1 MRNYSIDFKRRLG
14 KFKNHPIMLFQI
26 LFIIVILLIPIF
38 SKPFHEASTNMLQDW
53 MKHIDGASFSF
64 FMTIDQPIFE
74 GMLDNHEEKLT
85 LSSFVLP
92 MITSL
97 PYKDVRLLFGH
108 ELPQFPLT
116 NSTIAVAGSG
126 TNMFTTTIES
136 SPPDHLFVPSDE
148 DPKED
153 EQAPVEIGDG
163 SIFIYTTHNRESFL
177 PYLPKGTPA
186 DEAYHRE
193 ENVMKISNKLKEY
206 LQGYGIEATVDQTDY
221 WAYIVQNEGVH
232 YGQSYDLSRTVV
244 QDVLAQNDQVTY
256 LIDIH
261 RDAQRR
267 NVTTTTIDGKSVAK
281 LMFVIGGEHE
291 NYKKNLQFAN
301 ELHKLLEEKYPGV
314 SRGVEIKSGSG
325 VNGLYNQDLSEKS
338 VVIEVGGV
346 DNTFDEMFRSMEILA
361 DVFSIYYFEKDGA
374 TSH

>member
-1 MRNYSIDFKRRLG
+1 MSDF
-14 KFKNHPIMLFQI
+14 
-26 LFIIVILLIPIF
+26 
-38 SKPFHEASTNMLQDW
+38 
-53 MKHIDGASFSF
+53 
-64 FMTIDQPIFE
+64 
-74 GMLDNHEEKLT
+74 
-85 LSSFVLP
+85 
-92 MITSL
+92 
-97 PYKDVRLLFGH
+97 LFGH

-221 WAYIVQNEGVH
+221 WAYIC
-232 YGQSYDLSRTVV
+232 SK
-244 QDVLAQNDQVTY
+244 
-256 LIDIH
+256 
-261 RDAQRR
+261 RR
-267 NVTTTTIDGKSVAK
+267 CP
-281 LMFVIGGEHE
+281 L
-291 NYKKNLQFAN
+291 
-301 ELHKLLEEKYPGV
+301 
-314 SRGVEIKSGSG
+314 
-325 VNGLYNQDLSEKS
+325 
-338 VVIEVGGV
+338 
-346 DNTFDEMFRSMEILA
+346 RSI
-361 DVFSIYYFEKDGA
+361 V
-374 TSH
+374 